1 MANLKKTCMLTVVLL
16 MVMSALASAHE
27 MDDESHIMVSGS
39 MENTTRIFPT
49 IVKTLYAGQHIEVGT
64 VTVSSDIDNLT
75 IKYETTD
82 NWTLKNTSLHVATSY
97 ENIPKTKSH
106 NPIPGQFDYKSEN
119 LPCGTTNLTYVVPI
133 SNENITLFIAAHA
146 DVSKTNDKEAG
157 KKDRDKENKKDEG
170 DNEDKGNE
178 GAWAEGTAFSGNNW
192 ATYFTYDIAELCED
206 DGKGGDNGGEG
217 DDNEGEDGDDSE
229 GEDGDDNEGEDGDD
243 NEGEDGDDNEG
254 EGGDDNEGEGGDDN
268 EGEDG
273 DDNGVEEGNDN
284 EGEEGDDT
292 EGEEG
297 DGNEGEDEGGNEGED
312 GDDSEGESEADTGT
326 KKSGSSSGSGRMVAS
341 SPVTTTDDDNAY
353 MSADIGEEEQ
363 PPMVSTQEPVY
374 EDEGQGTMA
383 TIMEKGGNFLWIIIA
398 LLLSGIWI
406 MSGYGLTFH

>member
-82 NWTLKNTSLHVATSY
+82 NWTLKNTHLHVAASY
-97 ENIPKTKSH
+97 ENIPKTNSH

-119 LPCGTTNLTYVVPI
+119 LPCGTMNLTYVVPI

-206 DGKGGDNGGEG
+206 DGKGDDSEGEDG

-254 EGGDDNEGEGGDDN
+254 EDGDDNEGEGGDDN
-268 EGEDG
+268 
-273 DDNGVEEGNDN
+273 
-284 EGEEGDDT
+284 